1 VSREPEATAEEIQ
14 VRRILTPTLRLGIV
28 AAVLTVI
35 MLCILAYLLFSLSTP
50 EGFVTRGGE
59 TVAGLTPV
67 LVIDGPGRGDQPSFK
82 RPMDAAFAPNGRI
95 YAVDT
100 GNNRI
105 TVFSRNGR
113 FLFAFG
119 GFGLTKPLPG
129 YEATWQE
136 GLMNS
141 PLGIEV
147 DDNGDVYV
155 ADFRNDQIQVFDARG
170 RFLRRF
176 PDPNTVV
183 GRGAS
188 GQDGTGIAV
197 TDVALW
203 GDYVCALD
211 SYQVVVFTKEGQFV
225 RQFGRPGSGP
235 GEFARPNGIA
245 VMPDSTI
252 LVADSNNGRVQAFTL
267 DGVFMWETGVKGGT
281 PYEFGLPRGIAV
293 LDEDTIAVVDAFTFS
308 VVLLDGQGVPVG
320 SVGTRGV
327 LPAQLNFPNGI
338 DVSADGELLLVA
350 DKEND
355 RVQVLRL
362 DR

>member
-1 VSREPEATAEEIQ
+1 MSEQPASITSSAGAESLFTP
-14 VRRILTPTLRLGIV
+14 RRMFGLVAILL
-28 AAVLTVI
+28 AAVLIGLVV
-35 MLCILAYLLFSLSTP
+35 YLLYYTSTP

-59 TVAGLTPV
+59 TIAGLTPV
-67 LVIDGPGRGDQPSFK
+67 LAIAGPGRGDEPTFE
-82 RPMDAAFAPNGRI
+82 RPMDATFAPNGRI
-95 YAVDT
+95 YVVDT
-100 GNNRI
+100 DNNR
-105 TVFSRNGR
+105 VVAFSPNGR

-119 GFGLTKPLPG
+119 GFGLTKPLQG
-129 YEATWQE
+129 YEATWEE

-147 DDNGDVYV
+147 DENGDVYV
-155 ADFRNDQIQVFDARG
+155 ADFRNDQIQVFDERG

-176 PDPNTVV
+176 PDPTQPV

-203 GDYVCALD
+203 GDLVYALD
-211 SYQVVVFTKEGQFV
+211 SYQVVVFTKDGEFV

-235 GEFARPNGIA
+235 GEFGRPNGIA
-245 VMPDSTI
+245 IMPDSTV

-267 DGVFMWETGVKGGT
+267 DGIFKWQTGTRGGT
-281 PYEFGLPRGIAV
+281 TYEFGLPRGVAV
-293 LDEDTIAVVDAFTFS
+293 IDEDTIAVVDAFTFS
-308 VVLLDGQGVPVG
+308 VVLLDAEGQPKG
-320 SVGTRGV
+320 SVGTRGA

-338 DVSADGELLLVA
+338 DADGALLVIA

-355 RVQVLRL
+355 RVQVVRL
-362 DR
+362 ER